1 MTLIPRPYFIFLL
14 SSTTGYN
21 FWPWS
26 VPYKNSR
33 WKKRPCLTAM
43 VTIMSIVLQLNIAN
57 ISIVTRVML
66 LLYNCSMKKMAIL
79 SNLPFKH
86 SVGSCFVY
94 FCSNNENNKAA
105 SPSNTQKYIH
115 VKQTMNQSIYW
126 IISLTHVTKSFLN
139 EPVLQWTIRSYFV
152 VVITFLKNV
161 MTETNNVLFLGESL

>member
-1 MTLIPRPYFIFLL
+1 MWPSSPDLISFFCYPAQQDIISDPGLFH
-14 SSTTGYN
+14 TKTAGE
-21 FWPWS
+21 
-26 VPYKNSR
+26 
-33 WKKRPCLTAM
+33 KKDCLTAM

-57 ISIVTRVML
+57 ISIITRVML

-86 SVGSCFVY
+86 SVGSYFVY

-105 SPSNTQKYIH
+105 KQHTEIH
-115 VKQTMNQSIYW
+115 PCETTMNQSIYW

-139 EPVLQWTIRSYFV
+139 EPVLQWTIHSSFV
-152 VVITFLKNV
+152 VVISFLKNV